1 MDGKRRILSHRL
13 SFRGTLFGKNGV
25 QTFIYPPFLVANFPG
40 LVYTLY
46 KHLFERVGH
55 MQSQIAKWGNSLGIR
70 IPKSIIEKV
79 GFTEGTPVILEIV
92 DEAIVIRKKKYDL
105 KALLSQ
111 VTSENLHAE
120 IDTGYS
126 LGRETW

>member
-1 MDGKRRILSHRL
+1 
-13 SFRGTLFGKNGV
+13 
-25 QTFIYPPFLVANFPG
+25 
-40 LVYTLY
+40 
-46 KHLFERVGH
+46 